1 MQDEENK
8 KDVPMVDIDTS
19 GPGADVELE
28 EQKPE
33 GEVETVETKE
43 DSSPAPQAE
52 EPREEKAEGSDAQP
66 EAKKEEKPE
75 QKKEELETY
84 SKDVQRRIAKLTKKW
99 REAQRQ
105 ADEALSFAKN
115 QKDQKEKLQK
125 KYSRIEQ
132 VGVKDRE
139 EKIKSGLVAAA
150 AKLSAAKE
158 AGDLAAEVD
167 ANKEIA
173 RLGYEEARLNEAKAQ
188 YEEMAK
194 AEPKEQEIPKV
205 SPQQTATPDPRAEA
219 WGSKNRWFGTDTA
232 MTYTAFDIH
241 KKLVE
246 QEGYDP
252 ASDEYYAEIDKRIRL
267 EFPNKFDTTD
277 GKVQEN
283 TTKPTQIVASA
294 KRSVNKSGRKT
305 VRLTPSQVAIAK
317 KLGVPLEEYAK
328 QIKIT
333 KEV

>member
-1 MQDEENK
+1 MQEEEK
-8 KDVPMVDIDTS
+8 KIEPMVDIDTS

-33 GEVETVETKE
+33 GEVETKEE

-66 EAKKEEKPE
+66 EAEKKQESKPE
-75 QKKEELETY
+75 EKKEELETY

-99 REAQRQ
+99 REAERQRE
-105 ADEALSFAKN
+105 EALSFAKN
-115 QKDQKEKLQK
+115 QKEQKEKLQK
-125 KYSRIEQ
+125 KYSQIEQ

-139 EKIKSGLVAAA
+139 AKIKSGLAAAA
-150 AKLSAAKE
+150 AKLSAARE
-158 AGDLAAEVD
+158 AGDLAAEVE

-173 RLGYEEARLNEAKAQ
+173 TLGYEEARLNEAKAA

-194 AEPKEQEIPKV
+194 TAPKSDEIPKV
-205 SPQQTATPDPRAEA
+205 SPQQAAAPDPKAEA
-219 WGSKNRWFGTDTA
+219 WGAKNKWFGTDTA
-232 MTYTAFDIH
+232 MTYTAFDLH
-241 KKLVE
+241 KKLVDE
-246 QEGYDP
+246 EGYDP
-252 ASDEYYAEIDKRIRL
+252 ASDEYYSEIDKRIRL
-267 EFPNKFDTTD
+267 EFPNKFDTTN
-277 GKVQEN
+277 EN

>member
-1 MQDEENK
+1 MQEEENK
-8 KDVPMVDIDTS
+8 KGIPMVDIDTS

-33 GEVETVETKE
+33 GEVETKE

-66 EAKKEEKPE
+66 EAEKKQEVKPE

-84 SKDVQRRIAKLTKKW
+84 SKAVQRRIAKLTKKW

-115 QKDQKEKLQK
+115 QKEQKEKLQK
-125 KYSRIEQ
+125 KYSQIEQ

-139 EKIKSGLVAAA
+139 EKIKSGLQAAA

-158 AGDLAAEVD
+158 AGDLAAEVE

-173 RLGYEEARLNEAKAQ
+173 RLGYEEARLNETKAAYEAAKSDT
-188 YEEMAK
+188 K
-194 AEPKEQEIPKV
+194 TDEIPKV
-205 SPQQTATPDPRAEA
+205 SPQQQAKPDPKAEE
-219 WGSKNRWFGTDTA
+219 WGAKNKWFGSDTA
-232 MTYTAFDIH
+232 MTYTAFDLH
-241 KKLVE
+241 KKLVD

-252 ASDEYYAEIDKRIRL
+252 ASDEYYSEIDKRIRL
-267 EFPNKFDTTD
+267 EFPHKFDNSD
-277 GKVQEN
+277 DKVQDN

>member
-1 MQDEENK
+1 MQEEENK
-8 KDVPMVDIDTS
+8 SGIPMVDIDTS

-33 GEVETVETKE
+33 GEVETKEE
-43 DSSPAPQAE
+43 DSSSAPQVE
-52 EPREEKAEGSDAQP
+52 ETREEKAEGSDAQP
-66 EAKKEEKPE
+66 EAKKEDKPE
-75 QKKEELETY
+75 EKKEELETY

-115 QKDQKEKLQK
+115 QKEQKEKLQK
-125 KYSRIEQ
+125 KYSKVEQ
-132 VGVKDRE
+132 AGVKDRE
-139 EKIKSGLVAAA
+139 QRITSGLQAAA
-150 AKLSAAKE
+150 AKLAAAKE
-158 AGDLAAEVD
+158 AGDLAAEVE

-173 RLGYEEARLNEAKAQ
+173 RLGYEEARLNEAKAA
-188 YEEMAK
+188 YEDMAK

-205 SPQQTATPDPRAEA
+205 SPQQTAAPDPKAEA
-219 WGSKNRWFGTDTA
+219 WGAKNKWFGTDTA
-232 MTYTAFDIH
+232 MTYTAFDLH
-241 KKLVE
+241 KKLVDE
-246 QEGYDP
+246 EGYDP
-252 ASDEYYAEIDKRIRL
+252 ASDEYYSEIDKRIRL
-267 EFPNKFDTTD
+267 EFPNKFDTTN
-277 GKVQEN
+277 EN

-328 QIKIT
+328 QMKIT

>member
-1 MQDEENK
+1 MQEEENK
-8 KDVPMVDIDTS
+8 GIPMVDIDTS
-19 GPGADVELE
+19 GEGAEVELE

-33 GEVETVETKE
+33 GEVETKEE

-66 EAKKEEKPE
+66 EAEKKQESKPE

-99 REAQRQ
+99 REAERQ
-105 ADEALSFAKN
+105 KDEALSFAKN

-125 KYSRIEQ
+125 KYSRVEQ
-132 VGVKDRE
+132 AGVKDRE
-139 EKIKSGLVAAA
+139 QRITSGLQAAA
-150 AKLSAAKE
+150 AKLAAAKE
-158 AGDLAAEVD
+158 AGDLAAEVE

-173 RLGYEEARLNEAKAQ
+173 RLGYEEARLNEAKAA
-188 YEEMAK
+188 YEDMAK

-205 SPQQTATPDPRAEA
+205 SPQQKAQPDPKAEA
-219 WGSKNRWFGTDTA
+219 WGAKNKWFGTDTA
-232 MTYTAFDIH
+232 MTYTAFDLH

-246 QEGYDP
+246 QEGFDP
-252 ASDEYYAEIDKRIRL
+252 QTDEYYAEIDKRIRVA
-267 EFPNKFDTTD
+267 FPNKFDTTD
-277 GKVQEN
+277 GKVQN
-283 TTKPTQIVASA
+283 DTTKPTQIVASA
-294 KRSVNKSGRKT
+294 KRSVNKSGRRT

-317 KLGVPLEEYAK
+317 KLGVPLEDYAK
-328 QIKIT
+328 QLKIT

>member
-8 KDVPMVDIDTS
+8 GIPMVDIDTS
-19 GPGADVELE
+19 GEGAEVELE

-33 GEVETVETKE
+33 GEVETKE
-43 DSSPAPQAE
+43 DSSSTPQAE

-66 EAKKEEKPE
+66 EAKQESKPE

-99 REAQRQ
+99 REAERQ
-105 ADEALSFAKN
+105 KDEALSFAKN
-115 QKDQKEKLQK
+115 QKEQKEKLQK
-125 KYSRIEQ
+125 KYSKVEQ
-132 VGVKDRE
+132 AGVKDRE
-139 EKIKSGLVAAA
+139 QRITSGLQAAA
-150 AKLSAAKE
+150 AKLAAAKE
-158 AGDLAAEVD
+158 AGDLAAEVE

-173 RLGYEEARLNEAKAQ
+173 RLGYEEARLNEAKAA
-188 YEEMAK
+188 YEDMAK

-205 SPQQTATPDPRAEA
+205 SPQQTAAPDPKAEA
-219 WGSKNRWFGTDTA
+219 WGAKNKWFGTDTA
-232 MTYTAFDIH
+232 MTYTAFDLH
-241 KKLVE
+241 KKLVDE
-246 QEGYDP
+246 EGFDP
-252 ASDEYYAEIDKRIRL
+252 SSDEYYSEIDKRIRL
-267 EFPNKFDTTD
+267 EFPNKFDTTN
-277 GKVQEN
+277 EN

-294 KRSVNKSGRKT
+294 KRSVNKSGRQT

>member
-1 MQDEENK
+1 MQEEENK
-8 KDVPMVDIDTS
+8 KQEPMVDIDTS
-19 GPGADVELE
+19 GPGADVELPE
-28 EQKPE
+28 EKPE
-33 GEVETVETKE
+33 AEIETKE
-43 DSSPAPQAE
+43 DSSPAPQEAE

-66 EAKKEEKPE
+66 EAKQEQKPVQE
-75 QKKEELETY
+75 KKEELETY

-115 QKDQKEKLQK
+115 QKEAKEKLQK
-125 KYSRIEQ
+125 KYSKIEQ

-150 AKLSAAKE
+150 AKLSAARE
-158 AGDLAAEVD
+158 AGDLAAEVE

-173 RLGYEEARLNEAKAQ
+173 TLGYEEARLNEAKAA
-188 YEEMAK
+188 YEA
-194 AEPKEQEIPKV
+194 AQSEPKDTEIPKV
-205 SPQQTATPDPRAEA
+205 SPQQTSKPDPRAEA

-328 QIKIT
+328 QVKIT